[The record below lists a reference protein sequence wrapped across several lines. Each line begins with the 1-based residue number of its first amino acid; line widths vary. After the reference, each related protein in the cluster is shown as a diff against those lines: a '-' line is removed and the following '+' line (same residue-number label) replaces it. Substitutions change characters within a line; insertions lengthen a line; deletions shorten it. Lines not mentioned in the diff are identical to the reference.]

1 MKVLTMVLAILAVLL
16 LFSTVVCGLWLRYS
30 GEVIEESSRQFH
42 MVIGLAAA
50 LTSVAAIGLSI
61 WRG

>member
-42 MVIGLAAA
+42 MVIGLTAA